1 MHPKNRGGLRAM
13 KTYPL
18 EQDRRDGT
26 LLEYAVYENNE
37 NESIQESES
46 GSGSESSQSQRKI
59 ENVASP
65 AGLAAVPVWVWQYFC
80 AAPLQSFA

>member
-1 MHPKNRGGLRAM
+1 M

-26 LLEYAVYENNE
+26 LLEYEVYENNE
-37 NESIQESES
+37 NESIQESESESGS

-65 AGLAAVPVWVWQYFC
+65 AGLAAVPVLVWQYFC
-80 AAPLQSFA
+80 AAPLQSFP